1 MIKKQCDGSI
11 PNLKATISVILISGG
26 LEHSCGR
33 SCIMIGHSVQTS
45 HRNSSS
51 DVFLD
56 RIKLWIIQKFQ
67 FKQKVD
73 VVHRFT
79 WNANY
84 VEKKKISFINPRIC
98 MCVLFRLFITCSWS
112 TMHFAFNHLR
122 LCYPPQ
128 VSKIKNVVGF
138 VGSFFNFSCWSCFSA
153 FRSSGFF
160 SVVRFMQAIFH
171 IYLLWGTNPVSFSSV
186 ILAIPS
192 YFVSVRPVLSMLQG
206 RP

>member
-1 MIKKQCDGSI
+1 MFFW
-11 PNLKATISVILISGG
+11 TG
-26 LEHSCGR
+26 LNCESYK
-33 SCIMIGHSVQTS
+33 SF
-45 HRNSSS
+45 NSS
-51 DVFLD
+51 
-56 RIKLWIIQKFQ
+56 RKLMWYIGSLEMQIML
-67 FKQKVD
+67 
-73 VVHRFT
+73 
-79 WNANY
+79 
-84 VEKKKISFINPRIC
+84 KKKISFINPRIC